1 MSTVPASR
9 PPGDAQPLGTPPGT
23 PPGTQ
28 PDTLPDSRTGR
39 DRDEVGRAR
48 NARPRDALGRP
59 LTRDAHGEPLTS
71 DEVLEPALALE
82 AAQQLIDSGRP
93 FHAHEVL
100 EAVWK
105 AAPDAE
111 RDLWR
116 GLAQLAVG
124 LTHALRGNPRGAAT
138 LLQRGADRLGTYPSK
153 GPHHIDVAGLRATS
167 ASLARQIESS
177 GLADLDP
184 TRLRLKLTLSPED
197 RPAESGRHP
206 DG

>member
-1 MSTVPASR
+1 VTA
-9 PPGDAQPLGTPPGT
+9 
-23 PPGTQ
+23 
-28 PDTLPDSRTGR
+28 TGR

-59 LTRDAHGEPLTS
+59 MDWDATGEPMTS
-71 DEVLEPALALE
+71 DEVLEPAAALE

-124 LTHALRGNPRGAAT
+124 LTHALRGNARGAAA
-138 LLQRGADRLGTYPSK
+138 LLRRGTDRLSGYPAV
-153 GPHHIDVAGLRATS
+153 GPHHIDVAGLRAAGT
-167 ASLARQIESS
+167 SLAGRIEAD
-177 GLADLDP
+177 GLAGLEVASF
-184 TRLRLKLTLSPED
+184 RLALTLTPSAD
-197 RPAESGRHP
+197 A
-206 DG
+206 